1 MSKICERFHLDAL
14 KQIPGI
20 FLLSPFVDRLIKIMG
35 STTDASKEE
44 VLLGV
49 RTDSDLQFK
58 EHMTSICSK
67 ANRKLQAS
75 TRFSNVTV

>member
-1 MSKICERFHLDAL
+1 
-14 KQIPGI
+14 
-20 FLLSPFVDRLIKIMG
+20 MG

-44 VLLGV
+44 VLLRV

-58 EHMTSICSK
+58 EQMTSICSK